1 MTILALDL
9 GKFNSVACVFSTQS
23 QKALRYQ
30 SLTTS
35 PQTLHDLIVQV
46 QPQRVV
52 FETCSIAGWVHDL
65 CESLNIADIQIANP
79 SGEAWKWKNVK
90 RKTDKDDALKLA
102 TMSAMQTLPTVWMPS
117 PQGRQLR
124 RFVLHRSAIVHRCT
138 AMKNEIR
145 AILSQQGLESP
156 PAGKAGWTIKSLQ
169 QLDTLAKPMDEC
181 SVDDLWRGRLYIELS
196 ALRMTMK
203 LLAQM
208 EKKLE
213 ELGQA
218 DERITRLRTVPG
230 VGPRLAETVVAFI
243 GDPHRFDNARQ
254 VSAYAGL
261 VPRQHQSGN
270 MDRHGRI
277 TRRGPRLLR
286 SMLVEVAWLAV
297 RHNDWAAGIVA
308 QVSKGAK
315 GRRRQAI
322 VALARKLL
330 VRLWAML
337 RDGTNWKHPT
347 QSTTHGEEGKT
358 PPEGLAGLLRGP
370 EPAV

>member
-9 GKFNSVACVFSTQS
+9 GKFNSVACIFSTES
-23 QKALRYQ
+23 QKAVRYQ
-30 SLTTS
+30 SLTSS
-35 PQTLHDLIVQV
+35 PQMLHDLIVQV

-65 CESLNIADIQIANP
+65 CETLNIAEIQIANP
-79 SGEAWKWKNVK
+79 NGEAWKWKNVK

-124 RFVLHRSAIVHRCT
+124 RLVLHRRVLVHRCT

-145 AILSQQGLESP
+145 AILSQQGLASP
-156 PAGKAGWTIKSLQ
+156 PAGKAGWTQKSLEQ
-169 QLDTLAKPMDEC
+169 SDTLARPMDEC
-181 SVDDLWRGRLYIELS
+181 RVDDLWRGRLHIELS
-196 ALRMTMK
+196 ALRTMTK
-203 LLAQM
+203 LLSQM

-213 ELGQA
+213 ALGQA
-218 DERITRLRTVPG
+218 DEQITRLRTVPG

-261 VPRQHQSGN
+261 VPKQHQSGT
-270 MDRHGRI
+270 MERHGRI

-286 SMLVEVAWLAV
+286 SMLVEVAWLAI
-297 RHNDWAAGIVA
+297 RHNDWAKATVDH
-308 QVSKGAK
+308 VSKGAK

-347 QSTTHGEEGKT
+347 QGANKREEEKT
-358 PPEGLAGLLRGP
+358 PPEGLAGLPGGP

>member
-9 GKFNSVACVFSTQS
+9 GKFNSVACIFSTDS
-23 QKALRYQ
+23 QQPLRYQ
-30 SLTTS
+30 SLASS
-35 PQTLHDLIVQV
+35 PQALHDLIVEV

-52 FETCSIAGWVHDL
+52 VETCSIAGWVHDL
-65 CESLNIADIQIANP
+65 CESLNIPDIQIANP
-79 SGEAWKWKNVK
+79 SGEAWKW
-90 RKTDKDDALKLA
+90 
-102 TMSAMQTLPTVWMPS
+102 
-117 PQGRQLR
+117 
-124 RFVLHRSAIVHRCT
+124 
-138 AMKNEIR
+138 KNEIR

-156 PAGKAGWTIKSLQ
+156 PSGKAGWTIKSLE

-181 SVDDLWRGRLYIELS
+181 SVDELWRGRLSIELS
-196 ALRMTMK
+196 ALRMMMK

-213 ELGQA
+213 ALGQA

-230 VGPRLAETVVAFI
+230 VGPRLAETVVAFL

-261 VPRQHQSGN
+261 VPRQHQSGTMN
-270 MDRHGRI
+270 RHGRI

-297 RHNDWAAGIVA
+297 RHNDWATGIVA
-308 QVSKGAK
+308 HLSQGAK

-347 QSTTHGEEGKT
+347 QGASERVRGQQAASSHHTAGSG
-358 PPEGLAGLLRGP
+358 PPRSLAQPSGGVFPSSSDL
-370 EPAV
+370 

>member
-9 GKFNSVACVFSTQS
+9 GKFNSVACVFSTRT
-23 QKALRYQ
+23 QKPLRYQ

-65 CESLNIADIQIANP
+65 CESLNIPEVQIANP
-79 SGEAWKWKNVK
+79 NGEAWKWKNVK

-102 TMSAMQTLPTVWMPS
+102 TMSAMQTLPVVWMPA

-124 RFVLHRSAIVHRCT
+124 RFVLHRSQIVQRCT

-156 PAGKAGWTIKSLQ
+156 PAGKAGWTLKILE

-181 SVDDLWRGRLYIELS
+181 SVDELWRGRLYIELS
-196 ALRMTMK
+196 ALRMMMK

-213 ELGQA
+213 SLGQA

-230 VGPRLAETVVAFI
+230 VGPRLAETVVAFL

-261 VPRQHQSGN
+261 VPRQHQSGTMN
-270 MDRHGRI
+270 RHGRI

-297 RHNDWAAGIVA
+297 RHNDWAANVVA
-308 QVSKGAK
+308 HVSKGAK
-315 GRRRQAI
+315 GRRRQAV

-347 QSTTHGEEGKT
+347 QGAINQEEEKT
-358 PPEGLAGLLRGP
+358 PPEGLAGLLGGP